1 MNNII
6 YYDYVVEPVGS
17 FLVAVSQEG
26 LMYLG
31 LLEKDLSH
39 LQKSLGAG
47 NHGVT
52 FQQKPEVT
60 APYRRE
66 LVEYFQGKRQK
77 FEQPLDL
84 SWFGTDFQRAVWQT
98 LVTVPYGEI
107 SSYSALAANIQRPL
121 ANQAVGTAVGKNPI
135 PVVIP
140 CHRILRKDG
149 SIGGFSGGL
158 ALKRYLLKI
167 EGLDY

>member
-1 MNNII
+1 MTNII

-31 LLEKDLSH
+31 LLETDLSH
-39 LQKSLGAG
+39 LQKSLGAR
-47 NHGVT
+47 NHVVT
-52 FQQKPEVT
+52 FLQKPEVT
-60 APYRRE
+60 APYSRE
-66 LVEYFQGKRQK
+66 LVEYFQGKRRK

-98 LVTVPYGEI
+98 LVAVPYGEI

-135 PVVIP
+135 PIVIP

>member
-1 MNNII
+1 MTKII
-6 YYDYVVEPVGS
+6 YYDFVVEPVGS
-17 FLVAVSQEG
+17 FLIAVSQEG

-31 LLEKDLSH
+31 LLENDLSH
-39 LQKSLGAG
+39 LQMSLEAC
-47 NHGVT
+47 NHLVT

-60 APYRRE
+60 APYSME

-84 SWFGTDFQRAVWQT
+84 SWFGTDFQRAVWQA

-107 SSYSALAANIQRPL
+107 SSYSALATKVQRPL

-135 PVVIP
+135 PIVIP

-149 SIGGFSGGL
+149 SIGGFSSGL